1 MGIGAMDLN
10 KLPLFSMISQRMNW
24 LGERQKVLAQNIA
37 NADTPNYAPRDLK
50 EVDFR
55 KLVSSGGSSAKL
67 QPAATDEKHMG
78 GAGGGGTKANVV
90 KPKPAETTVSGN
102 SVTLETE
109 LMKIADTGMDYQLV
123 TNLYRKQLGLFR
135 AVLGRG
141 GQG

>member
-1 MGIGAMDLN
+1 MDLN
-10 KLPLFSMISQRMNW
+10 KLPLFSMIAQRMNW

-37 NADTPNYAPRDLK
+37 NADTPDYAPRDLK

-55 KLVSSGGSSAKL
+55 KMVAGASAKL
-67 QPAATDEKHMG
+67 QPASTDAKHIA
-78 GAGGGGTKANVV
+78 GAGGSAATPSVT
-90 KPKPAETTVSGN
+90 KPKPTETTISGN
-102 SVTLETE
+102 SVSLDVE

-135 AVLGRG
+135 TVLGRP

>member
-1 MGIGAMDLN
+1 MDLN

-24 LGERQKVLAQNIA
+24 LGERQKVLAQNVA

-55 KLVSSGGSSAKL
+55 KMVSGHSARL
-67 QPAATDEKHMG
+67 QPAATDEKHIAGASSG
-78 GAGGGGTKANVV
+78 GAKANLT
-90 KPKPAETTVSGN
+90 KPKPTETTQSGN
-102 SVTLETE
+102 SVSLESE

-141 GQG
+141 GAGLS

>member
-24 LGERQKVLAQNIA
+24 LGERQKVLAQNVA

-55 KLVSSGGSSAKL
+55 RMVSSGGGSAKL

-78 GAGGGGTKANVV
+78 GAGGGGAKANVV
-90 KPKPAETTVSGN
+90 KPKPTETTVSGN
-102 SVTLETE
+102 SVTLEQE

-135 AVLGRG
+135 TVLGRN

>member
-1 MGIGAMDLN
+1 MDLN

-24 LGERQKVLAQNIA
+24 LGDRQKVLAQNIA
-37 NADTPNYAPRDLK
+37 NSDTPNYAPRDLK
-50 EVDFR
+50 EVDFSKVVAGHTAR
-55 KLVSSGGSSAKL
+55 L
-67 QPAATDEKHMG
+67 QPAATDEKHIAGATSG
-78 GAGGGGTKANVV
+78 GVKASVT
-90 KPKPAETTVSGN
+90 KPKPVETTQSGN
-102 SVTLETE
+102 SVSLENE

>member
-1 MGIGAMDLN
+1 MGVGAMDLN

-24 LGERQKVLAQNIA
+24 LGERQKVLAQNVA

-55 KLVSSGGSSAKL
+55 KMVSSGGGSHKL
-67 QPAATDEKHMG
+67 QPAATDAHHLT
-78 GAGGGGTKANVV
+78 GAGGSAKASQV
-90 KPKPAETTVSGN
+90 KPKPTETTVSGN
-102 SVTLETE
+102 SVSLETE

-135 AVLGRG
+135 LVLSRGG